1 MQQLAG
7 LAATVTVRPK
17 NITFGVAPRQSVY
30 EAAVQNGIRWPTT
43 CEGLGTCHLCFMS
56 VIEGADRINAV
67 EPLEAEG
74 LAEIVDTS
82 REGTLRLACQVRP
95 DGDIVVVKRGVREL
109 PGRPHSKSDPTAR
122 QQRDPSS
129 GAEDE

>member
-1 MQQLAG
+1 MQRLDD

-17 NITFGVAPRQSVY
+17 NITFSIEPGQSVY
-30 EAAVQNGIRWPTT
+30 DAAVQNGIRWPTS

-67 EPLEAEG
+67 EPFEADG
-74 LAEIVDTS
+74 LAEVVDTS

-95 DGDIVVVKRGVREL
+95 EGDIIVMKRGVRKV
-109 PGRPHSKSDPTAR
+109 PGRPHPNSGPAARRQSDPT
-122 QQRDPSS
+122 S
-129 GAEDE
+129 GAKDE